1 MNKQRLPE
9 RIGSI
14 VELVLSERG
23 YLTPCRE
30 LGVVRA
36 WSLIAGEKL
45 SEVTECSRVEQG
57 VLYVRVV
64 SSPWR
69 QELSFMKQCLLE
81 KIKRET
87 DCTTIRDIVF
97 Y

>member
-1 MNKQRLPE
+1 VTKKSSPE
-9 RIGSI
+9 LLGSI
-14 VELVLSERG
+14 IESVLSERG
-23 YLTPCRE
+23 YLAPCRE

-36 WSLIAGEKL
+36 WPSLVGEKL
-45 SEVTECSRVEQG
+45 AGATECTRVEQG
-57 VLYVRVV
+57 VLYVRVA

-69 QELSFMKQCLLE
+69 QELSFMKQCLLD

-87 DCTTIRDIVF
+87 DCTTIKDIVF

>member
-1 MNKQRLPE
+1 MKKSSTPE
-9 RIGSI
+9 LLGSI
-14 VELVLSERG
+14 IESVLSERG
-23 YLTPCRE
+23 YLAPCRE
-30 LGVVRA
+30 LGVVQA
-36 WSLIAGEKL
+36 WPLLVGEKL
-45 SEVTECSRVEQG
+45 SKATECTRVDNG
-57 VLYVRVV
+57 VLYVRVA

-87 DCTTIRDIVF
+87 HCMTIKDIVF

>member
-1 MNKQRLPE
+1 MNKQRSPE
-9 RIGSI
+9 LLGSI
-14 VELVLSERG
+14 VESVLSERG

-30 LGVVRA
+30 LGVVQA
-36 WSLIAGEKL
+36 WPLLAGKKL
-45 SEVTECSRVEQG
+45 SEVTECTRVDQG

-87 DCTTIRDIVF
+87 ECTTIRDIVF